1 MNTNPTKTWKITIN
15 EDEVFSR
22 CTNETLYQ
30 AYSRMSENPKG
41 DAIVIKDEDRGQF
54 NVYLS
59 AAVANLRMLLAR
71 YMNES
76 SIETNLGLSFE
87 LQMHE
92 NHDNNVLPI
101 LINNCYEYVVRKV
114 LEQWYHADFGSELSR
129 LDILHCLHYRK
140 NSVRRRVGPMF

>member
-30 AYSRMSENPKG
+30 AYSRISENPKG

>member
-1 MNTNPTKTWKITIN
+1 MNTNPTKTWTITIN

-30 AYSRMSENPKG
+30 AYSRISDNPKG

-59 AAVANLRMLLAR
+59 AAIANLRMLLAR
-71 YMNES
+71 YMDES
-76 SIETNLGLSFE
+76 PIETNLSLTFN

-101 LINNCYEYVVRKV
+101 LINHCYDYVVKKV
-114 LEQWYHADFGSELSR
+114 LEQWYHADFGSELSK
-129 LDILHCLHYRK
+129 LEINHCLHYRK
-140 NSVRRRVGPMF
+140 KPVRRRVGPMF

>member
-101 LINNCYEYVVRKV
+101 LINHCYEYVVRKV

-140 NSVRRRVGPMF
+140 NPVRRRVGPMF

>member
-30 AYSRMSENPKG
+30 AYSRISENPKG

-101 LINNCYEYVVRKV
+101 LINHCYEYVVRKV

-140 NSVRRRVGPMF
+140 NPVRRRVGPMF

>member
-140 NSVRRRVGPMF
+140 NPVRRRIGPVF

>member
-140 NSVRRRVGPMF
+140 NPVRRRVGPMF